1 MKHKRNLLQLY
12 DKKIQEIDEDIALV
26 ELMEIICHDI
36 ENKKYKE
43 GNDVFKTTKT
53 DNIAE
58 IKKEYF
64 YKIKYI
70 IIIHNGEFQTS
81 LKKK

>member
-53 DNIAE
+53 GNITE

-64 YKIKYI
+64 
-70 IIIHNGEFQTS
+70 
-81 LKKK
+81 